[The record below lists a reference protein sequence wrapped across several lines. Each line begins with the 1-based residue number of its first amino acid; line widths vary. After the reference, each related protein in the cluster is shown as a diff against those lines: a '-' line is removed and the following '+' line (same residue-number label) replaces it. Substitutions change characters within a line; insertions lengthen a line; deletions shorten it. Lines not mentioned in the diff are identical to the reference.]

1 MTFEPFKPWHLL
13 ALDPLGLPESVG
25 TFVSVGYGKALVA
38 RGPAYT
44 AWADSDILLC
54 GGIARDDSG
63 QGWLWSF
70 VAPVASRH
78 FLTLHRYVVRFL
90 SVYPM
95 PLKATTEKR
104 LAVSCRWLELLGFER
119 TEDEWPAFIPGGSD
133 HYVYRRG

>member
-13 ALDPLGLPESVG
+13 DLDPLGLPESVSA
-25 TFVSVGYGKALVA
+25 FVDPRYGAELA
-38 RGPAYT
+38 GRGPAYT
-44 AWADSDILLC
+44 ARHDEHILLC
-54 GGIARDDSG
+54 GGIALDDQQ

-70 VAPVASRH
+70 VAPVASQH
-78 FLTLHRYVVRFL
+78 FLKLHRYVTRFL
-90 SVYPM
+90 SVHPM

-119 TEDEWPAFIPGGSD
+119 TNEEHPAFIPGGSD

>member
-13 ALDPLGLPESVG
+13 ALDPLGLPEAVG
-25 TFVSVGYGKALVA
+25 AFVDIRYGEALFM

-44 AWADSDILLC
+44 AFSDENILLC
-54 GGIARDDSG
+54 GGIALDDQR

-70 VAPVASRH
+70 VAPAASRH
-78 FLTLHRYVVRFL
+78 FFTLHRHVTRFL
-90 SVYPM
+90 AVYPM

-104 LAVSCRWLELLGFER
+104 LTVSCRWLELLGFKR
-119 TEDEWPAFIPGGSD
+119 TPEEWPAFLPGGSD